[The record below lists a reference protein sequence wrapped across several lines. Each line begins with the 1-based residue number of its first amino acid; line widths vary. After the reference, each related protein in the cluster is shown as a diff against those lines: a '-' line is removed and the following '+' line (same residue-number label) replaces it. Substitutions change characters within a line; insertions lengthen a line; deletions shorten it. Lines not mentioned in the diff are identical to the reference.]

1 MHIAIIMSSSSS
13 PLSLD
18 PSAVAVK
25 AAARKAT
32 GGVVDRVSPATFPS
46 TVWGHGFLDKVDLSL
61 QAKQKHPKYEVLK
74 EEVRKMVKYEAES
87 GNDEAMIADKLR
99 VIDAIQRL
107 GIGYHFETEIEE
119 ALEKVHELG
128 EDSTFINIDE
138 EGTDLY
144 HKALRFRL
152 LRQQGFRVSQDGF
165 GKLKNSEGKFKEW
178 LVRDEQGLLSL
189 YEAAHIAF
197 NGEEKLD
204 EALDFTTKTLKS
216 MLQHDKINPS
226 SHKQIDFALR
236 IPAWKCVPRS
246 LARHSIDNFYF
257 EDSVQNQKLLKFAK
271 LDFNMV
277 QKIHQEELYELSEW
291 WNCLDVPSNFPYA
304 RDRLVECYYWLIC
317 MYFEPKYRF
326 ARIIATKIL
335 AVLSILDDTYD
346 NLATYEEARTLTE
359 AIERMDVCA
368 LQGLP
373 DRMKNI
379 YDVLFILYDEIERE
393 IEKIGPT
400 FAMDYN
406 REELKKFSRA
416 YLGEVRWRTEGRVP
430 TLEEYMTEGFV
441 TSGMAIV
448 TACAFIGMGAEIAN
462 REAFEWL
469 AMDSKMMRAG
479 SVIVRLQNDIL
490 SHKFEQERSHAPS
503 SVECYMKE
511 YGVSEEEAV
520 ECLWKMISNNWKD
533 IAEVY
538 QRPTPLPVVL
548 LDRFLHLTRSVNLF
562 YDADDRYTNS
572 HLLKDHLASLFIN
585 PVPL

>member
-1 MHIAIIMSSSSS
+1 
-13 PLSLD
+13 
-18 PSAVAVK
+18 
-25 AAARKAT
+25 
-32 GGVVDRVSPATFPS
+32 
-46 TVWGHGFLDKVDLSL
+46 
-61 QAKQKHPKYEVLK
+61 
-74 EEVRKMVKYEAES
+74 MVKYEAASE
-87 GNDEAMIADKLR
+87 NDEAMIADKLC

-119 ALEKVHELG
+119 VLEKVHDLG
-128 EDSTFINIDE
+128 DDSTFLNIDE
-138 EGTDLY
+138 EGTDL
-144 HKALRFRL
+144 HHMALRFRL

-165 GKLKNSEGKFKEW
+165 GKLKNSEGKFHEW
-178 LVRDEQGLLSL
+178 LARDEQGLLSL

-204 EALDFTTKTLKS
+204 EALDFATKTLKS

-246 LARHSIDNFYF
+246 LARHSIDNFYY
-257 EDSVQNQKLLKFAK
+257 EDSLQNQKLLKFAK

-277 QKIHQEELYELSEW
+277 QKIHQEELYELSE
-291 WNCLDVPSNFPYA
+291 
-304 RDRLVECYYWLIC
+304 
-317 MYFEPKYRF
+317 
-326 ARIIATKIL
+326 IIATKIL

-379 YDVLFILYDEIERE
+379 YDVIFILYDEVERE
-393 IEKIGPT
+393 IGKIGPT

-479 SVIVRLQNDIL
+479 SVIARVQNDIL
-490 SHKFEQERSHAPS
+490 SHKFEQERGHAAS

-520 ECLWKMISNNWKD
+520 ECLWKMISECWKD

-548 LDRFLHLTRSVNLF
+548 LDRFLHLTSSVNLF
-562 YDADDRYTNS
+562 YDTDDRYTKS
-572 HLLKDHLASLFIN
+572 HLLKDHLASLFID